1 VAAIVPPNGELA
13 AYTSVSLP
21 AAAGRG
27 EMPSRLSAS
36 PRGAGDR
43 GAALAYHRRR
53 VVRGLRPLRVSFERG
68 ITMNPTRH
76 PTSLSTAAP
85 ARRVSSAAV
94 LAVGTVLVAVVGALV
109 TPALAQETVM
119 REGQL
124 TERAL
129 VDALALPS
137 PAAASAAGGDVVR
150 TRSFRPAVVP
160 AAATATTAG
169 AAAVSAGPA
178 TAAGK
183 ASILVTFVTDSSELT
198 QRARDALDI
207 LGAAMKSE
215 RLAAIRFT
223 IEGHADPRGGEDYNM
238 RLSTARAQAVREYL
252 IARHGLAP
260 ERINA
265 VGRGAT
271 ALLDTRNIAAPENR
285 RVTILS
291 MQ

>member
-1 VAAIVPPNGELA
+1 
-13 AYTSVSLP
+13 
-21 AAAGRG
+21 
-27 EMPSRLSAS
+27 
-36 PRGAGDR
+36 
-43 GAALAYHRRR
+43 
-53 VVRGLRPLRVSFERG
+53 
-68 ITMNPTRH
+68 MNPTRFLDDLL
-76 PTSLSTAAP
+76 TDR
-85 ARRVSSAAV
+85 ARRAAG
-94 LAVGTVLVAVVGALV
+94 LALATAFVAVAGALA
-109 TPALAQETVM
+109 TPALAQEKVM
-119 REGQL
+119 REGQV

-129 VDALALPS
+129 VDALALPA
-137 PAAASAAGGDVVR
+137 PAAAPAAEGSDTVR

-169 AAAVSAGPA
+169 AAVAAGPA
-178 TAAGK
+178 AAAGK
-183 ASILVTFVTDSSELT
+183 ASILITFVTDSAELT
-198 QRARDALDI
+198 QRAGDALDV
-207 LGAAMKSE
+207 LGGAMKSE
-215 RLAAIRFT
+215 RLAAVRFT

-252 IARHGLAP
+252 VARHGLAP